1 LAASPAPFFNA
12 FIENGEAVGLHHS
25 EMFAGERDRQ
35 ALDRDPILDRLARLK
50 DSGHRA
56 ANGEGAP
63 QAPSGHVLGFFRRL
77 ALSRQTG
84 DRREC
89 DDADI
94 FLSRFGDR
102 RLAGLFGHV
111 PLTLIPPALEH

>member
-63 QAPSGHVLGFFRRL
+63 QAPSGHVL
-77 ALSRQTG
+77 SS
-84 DRREC
+84 
-89 DDADI
+89 